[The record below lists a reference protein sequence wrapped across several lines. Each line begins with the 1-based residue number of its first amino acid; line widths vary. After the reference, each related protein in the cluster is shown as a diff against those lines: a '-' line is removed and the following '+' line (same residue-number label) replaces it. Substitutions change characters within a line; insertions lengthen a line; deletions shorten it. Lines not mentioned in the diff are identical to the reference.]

1 MAQIKKL
8 KDTVTSQEF
17 YPVTHKDAVIG
28 LDELENYDDTE
39 LRQLIAA
46 KYTKPSTGIP
56 ESDLSSDVKTSLGL
70 AKSALQEETYKGT
83 VTDVTLTMP
92 VGFSIKKTGS
102 ASKQIDVSF
111 SQDYRLVTPSDVKKW
126 DAAEANVQSDWS
138 ETNTES
144 DAFIKNK
151 PSIPTKT
158 SDLTNDSNFI
168 TGVSWGEVTG
178 KPTFAT
184 VATSGSYNDLT
195 NKPTIPSAVTSET
208 VASWGFTKNTGT
220 YSKPTGG
227 IPKSDLSS
235 DVQTSLGKADTAL
248 QSYTEKYTG
257 TYSKPD
263 GGIPKTDLDANV
275 QASLS
280 KADSALQEETYKGT
294 VTSVGLTMPDAF
306 TVAGSPITTEG
317 TLNVTLKSDKYIPS
331 VTDKNNWNAAEANVQ
346 ANWNETNESSDAFIQ
361 NKPTLATVAT
371 SGSYNDLTNK
381 PSIPTGFN
389 ITVNATD
396 DNVVDLTA
404 SGGTNSITIDAKHA
418 KQGPTDG
425 YTSGNETTSI
435 SSGITKFKIP
445 QLTVDAYGHV
455 TEAEDEEIAI
465 TIPTAING
473 DKGDSVTAATAGT
486 SSDSNGYTITPIT
499 FTVGDDALPAVD
511 VKAKH
516 GYTPVKGVDYFDGK
530 SVSSVTKKSG
540 SGTSGTTDTYSV
552 KVDTTEVGTFDVY
565 QGKDFKYEDFTAE
578 QLAALKGFS
587 PTHSWDG
594 TKLTFTDINGQGAA
608 VDLKG
613 EKGDPGTSVTIKGT
627 KSSVEELPEDSLTNP
642 NMNGDGYIVNGYL
655 YVWDGDSWENVGE
668 IKGPQGD
675 KGEDGKEIVSITS
688 DASQTSGYT
697 ETTVTVTYND
707 NTSNTFKVNAKN
719 GGLDNHTHPFT
730 PEGTNSNTV
739 AGGTVTGSFTGSE
752 VTTGQSTSSVS
763 VSKSDHTHSINASTS
778 TTSVASKSHTHSA
791 NAAAAEQSI
800 SVATSAH
807 KHTVSVT
814 GDVES
819 SFSGTPATIA
829 KTTTAGES
837 VASSSHTHNVDI
849 TGSASSTFTGNEVTS
864 SNNGPSYSYEA
875 GVLTI
880 NFGHTHT
887 VTATGN
893 VNTTFTGNAVT
904 SGTPSATTTV
914 ASNAHT
920 HSYTPAGTITSSL
933 NNVSATVEASDTN
946 ASVTKSDH
954 THTVAATTSY
964 TDVASTGHVHTMEA
978 ATSSENVSKS
988 THTHTVTA
996 AGSLTDLTFTGTE
1009 HTHTFTGTAGV
1020 TGNPS

>member
-83 VTDVTLTMP
+83 VTDVTLNMP
-92 VGFSIKKTGS
+92 VGFSVKKTGS

-111 SQDYRLVTPSDVKKW
+111 SQNYQLVTTSDVKKW

-184 VATSGSYNDLT
+184 VATSGSYNDLS

-220 YSKPTGG
+220 YSKPSGG

-235 DVQTSLGKADTAL
+235 DVQTSLG
-248 QSYTEKYTG
+248 
-257 TYSKPD
+257 
-263 GGIPKTDLDANV
+263 
-275 QASLS
+275 

-306 TVAGSPITTEG
+306 TVTGSPVTTDG
-317 TLNVTLKSDKYIPS
+317 TLTVTLKSDKYIPS

-381 PSIPTGFN
+381 PSIPTGFS
-389 ITVNATD
+389 ITVNPTD

-418 KQGPTDG
+418 KQGPTSG

-435 SSGITKFKIP
+435 SSGTTKFKIP
-445 QLTVDAYGHV
+445 QLTVNAYGHV
-455 TEAEDEEIAI
+455 TAAEDEEIAI

-473 DKGDSVTAATAGT
+473 DKGDSVTAAASGT
-486 SSDSNGYTITPIT
+486 STDSNGYTITPIT
-499 FTVGDDALPAVD
+499 FTVGDDTLPAVN

-516 GYTPVKGVDYFDGK
+516 GHTPVKGVDYFDGK
-530 SVSSVTKKSG
+530 SISSVTKKSG
-540 SGTSGTTDTYSV
+540 SGTAGTTDTYSV

-565 QGKDFKYEDFTAE
+565 QGKDFKYEDFTDE

-594 TKLTFTDINGQGAA
+594 TKLIFTDINGPGAS

-627 KSSVEELPEDSLTNP
+627 KSSVEELPEDSITNP
-642 NMNGDGYIVNGYL
+642 NVNGDGYIVNGYL

-675 KGEDGKEIVSITS
+675 PGQDGRDITSITS
-688 DASQTSGYT
+688 NATEANGYT
-697 ETTVTVTYND
+697 STKVTVAFNRGG
-707 NTSNTFKVNAKN
+707 NAEFIVNAKN

-763 VSKSDHTHSINASTS
+763 VSKSDHTHSMNASTS

-791 NAAAAEQSI
+791 NAADAEQSI

-837 VASSSHTHNVDI
+837 VASALHTHSIDI
-849 TGSASSTFTGNEVTS
+849 TGSVSSTFTGSEVAS

-880 NFGHTHT
+880 NFGHTHN
-887 VTATGN
+887 VTAAGG
-893 VNTTFTGNAVT
+893 VNTTFTGSTVN

-920 HSYTPAGTITSSL
+920 HSYTPAGTVTSSL

-964 TDVASTGHVHTMEA
+964 TDVSSTGHIHAMDA
-978 ATSSENVSKS
+978 STSSESVSKS
-988 THTHTVTA
+988 THTHVVTA